1 MSEYFKYEA
10 LDIPAKP
17 ATEVLKSK
25 GLDLDSTSRQ
35 YQYIPELNTGDFHI
49 NGLNLDGYFSINK
62 AKEPA
67 QYKYT
72 QLKLNHNTPN
82 KNKQIL
88 EQTLDK
94 YGITGNK
101 KTTLMKIASL
111 ESRFNPKAQSKNS
124 SAAGYFQF
132 VDSTRKSYSNLS
144 REQFKNSPDAQ
155 VLAASQL
162 YDDNARFLRNNGIAV
177 TGEAIAASWLNP
189 TWAKNYYKYGIAEG
203 SDANGTNV
211 VKYINKFRNAKY
223 QRGNVVPVRATPTL
237 KKKSWESEEDYQDR
251 MKKIQNKDSQLFSN
265 IKVTPNTNNSLLAK
279 SNLIQNAMQAD
290 INTSQSIKAEQAV
303 RNQVQKKLD
312 KWKDYKNGLDA
323 VLTAIELGLSG
334 SSILGAYSKWR
345 KWGTATSAIKRAVAN
360 FLQKSQ
366 IPMQVGSTLIDG
378 YQTYDAIK
386 NNNTFE
392 TAWNATSGT
401 LGVAGTLGASDV
413 TRYHNSKIDLVL
425 DMLGLTGNVGDFIRF
440 GFK

>member
-10 LDIPAKP
+10 LDIPDKP

-25 GLDLDSTSRQ
+25 GLDLDFTPKQ

-49 NGLNLDGYFSINK
+49 KGLNLDGYFSINK
-62 AKEPA
+62 AKEPV

-72 QLKLNHNTPN
+72 QLKLNNNTPS

-132 VDSTRKSYSNLS
+132 IDSTRNKYSNLS

-162 YDDNARFLRNNGIAV
+162 YDDNARFLRNNGIAA
-177 TGEAIAASWLNP
+177 TGEAIAASWLSP
-189 TWAKNYYKYGIAEG
+189 KWAKNYYKYGIAGG

-211 VKYINKFRNAKY
+211 AKYINKFRNA
-223 QRGNVVPVRATPTL
+223 
-237 KKKSWESEEDYQDR
+237 
-251 MKKIQNKDSQLFSN
+251 
-265 IKVTPNTNNSLLAK
+265 
-279 SNLIQNAMQAD
+279 
-290 INTSQSIKAEQAV
+290 
-303 RNQVQKKLD
+303 
-312 KWKDYKNGLDA
+312 
-323 VLTAIELGLSG
+323 
-334 SSILGAYSKWR
+334 
-345 KWGTATSAIKRAVAN
+345 
-360 FLQKSQ
+360 
-366 IPMQVGSTLIDG
+366 
-378 YQTYDAIK
+378 
-386 NNNTFE
+386 
-392 TAWNATSGT
+392 
-401 LGVAGTLGASDV
+401 
-413 TRYHNSKIDLVL
+413 
-425 DMLGLTGNVGDFIRF
+425 
-440 GFK
+440 

>member
-10 LDIPAKP
+10 LDIPDKP

-25 GLDLDSTSRQ
+25 GLDLDFTSKQ

-49 NGLNLDGYFSINK
+49 KGLNLDGYFSINK
-62 AKEPA
+62 AKEPI

-72 QLKLNHNTPN
+72 QLKLNHNTPS

-132 VDSTRKSYSNLS
+132 IDSTRNKYSNLS

-162 YDDNARFLRNNGIAV
+162 YDDNARFLRNNGIAA
-177 TGEAIAASWLNP
+177 TGEAIAASWLSP
-189 TWAKNYYKYGIAEG
+189 TWAKNYYKYGIAGG

-211 VKYINKFRNAKY
+211 VKDINKFRNA
-223 QRGNVVPVRATPTL
+223 
-237 KKKSWESEEDYQDR
+237 
-251 MKKIQNKDSQLFSN
+251 
-265 IKVTPNTNNSLLAK
+265 
-279 SNLIQNAMQAD
+279 
-290 INTSQSIKAEQAV
+290 
-303 RNQVQKKLD
+303 
-312 KWKDYKNGLDA
+312 
-323 VLTAIELGLSG
+323 
-334 SSILGAYSKWR
+334 
-345 KWGTATSAIKRAVAN
+345 
-360 FLQKSQ
+360 
-366 IPMQVGSTLIDG
+366 
-378 YQTYDAIK
+378 
-386 NNNTFE
+386 
-392 TAWNATSGT
+392 
-401 LGVAGTLGASDV
+401 
-413 TRYHNSKIDLVL
+413 
-425 DMLGLTGNVGDFIRF
+425 
-440 GFK
+440 